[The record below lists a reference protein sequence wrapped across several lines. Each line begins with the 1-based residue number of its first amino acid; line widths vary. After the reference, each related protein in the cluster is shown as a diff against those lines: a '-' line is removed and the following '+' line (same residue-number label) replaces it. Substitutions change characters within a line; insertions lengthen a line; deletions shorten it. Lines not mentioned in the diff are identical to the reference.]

1 MNIIRRGGRK
11 FACHLSKLSTSF
23 FSILVPG
30 NFNLEGHVAVDFD
43 FPEAIGLRGNEISWE
58 AFARRR
64 FFFPSLIVLIILR
77 INGS

>member
-1 MNIIRRGGRK
+1 MPPFEIVY
-11 FACHLSKLSTSF
+11 FVF
-23 FSILVPG
+23 FDFGFDFPG

-64 FFFPSLIVLIILR
+64 FFFRHLLC
-77 INGS
+77 